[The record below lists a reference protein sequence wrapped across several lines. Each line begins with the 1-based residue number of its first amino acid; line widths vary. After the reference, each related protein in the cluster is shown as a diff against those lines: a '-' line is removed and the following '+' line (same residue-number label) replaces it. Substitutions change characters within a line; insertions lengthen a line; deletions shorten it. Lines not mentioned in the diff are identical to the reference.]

1 MSSLTGRHLARLV
14 LDQYENEDAYL
25 NLELTRVLNEY
36 NQADR
41 REKDFCSELV
51 YGTLRHLL
59 KIDFILGR
67 LLSRPLGSLKTP
79 IKNILRIAIY
89 QLIQLP
95 ETPEHAI
102 VHTAVEETKRT
113 KYAGLAGFVN
123 GVLRNYLR
131 QRNQINLPD
140 REIDLVRYLSLEFSH
155 PDWLIERWLNRFGL
169 EITESILKTNNQQ
182 PPLTVRINQHLVNC
196 SDLKTE
202 LASQKIAW
210 QPGRLLEEAI
220 TLQDLPCVLDELTQF
235 KDGKLFVQDESS
247 MLVSHLMAPQPGE
260 TIIDLCAAPGGKST
274 HLAELTDDQCHI
286 FSVDD
291 HAHKVNL
298 IKENVLR
305 LKLKS
310 IEPILG
316 DARHIFAGE
325 ERKADAVLVDAP
337 CSGTGVLRRRIDAR
351 YRRRPEDIKSLVT
364 LQREILEQAARL
376 VGPGGRLVYST
387 CTLEPEENQ
396 EQVKWFNENHP
407 EFQIESYSKFLPLEL
422 NSYLAEKNQ
431 KWVTLLPASGGGDG
445 FFMCRLKRISS
456 Q

>member
-25 NLELTRVLNEY
+25 NLALTRILNEY
-36 NQADR
+36 IQADK

-67 LLSRPLGSLKTP
+67 LLSRPLDSLKTP

-89 QLIQLP
+89 QLLKLP

-102 VHTAVEETKRT
+102 VHTAVEETKKT
-113 KYAGLAGFVN
+113 KFAGLSGLVN

-131 QRNQINLPD
+131 QRNQITLPG
-140 REIDLVRYLSLEFSH
+140 RETDPVHYLSLEFSH
-155 PDWLIERWLNRFGL
+155 PDWLVERWINRFGL

-196 SDLKTE
+196 FEFKTE
-202 LASQKIAW
+202 LTAQKIPW
-210 QPGRLLEEAI
+210 LPGRFLEEAI
-220 TLQDLPCVLDELTQF
+220 TLQDLPCALDELAQF
-235 KDGKLFVQDESS
+235 RDGKLFVQDESS
-247 MLVSHLMAPQPGE
+247 MLVSRLMAPRPGD

-274 HLAELTDDQCHI
+274 HLAELADDRCHI

-298 IKENVLR
+298 IKENALR
-305 LKLKS
+305 LKLNS
-310 IEPILG
+310 IEPMLG
-316 DARHIFAGE
+316 DARNIFAGD
-325 ERKADAVLVDAP
+325 ERKVDAVLVDAP

-351 YRRRPEDIKSLVT
+351 YRRRPEDIKSLVA

-376 VGPGGRLVYST
+376 VRPGGRLVYST

-396 EQVKWFNENHP
+396 EQIKWFNENHP
-407 EFQIESYSKFLPLEL
+407 DYQIESYSEFLPSGLD
-422 NSYLAEKNQ
+422 SYLAEENQ
-431 KWVTLLPASGGGDG
+431 KWVTLLPTPGGGDG

-456 Q
+456 